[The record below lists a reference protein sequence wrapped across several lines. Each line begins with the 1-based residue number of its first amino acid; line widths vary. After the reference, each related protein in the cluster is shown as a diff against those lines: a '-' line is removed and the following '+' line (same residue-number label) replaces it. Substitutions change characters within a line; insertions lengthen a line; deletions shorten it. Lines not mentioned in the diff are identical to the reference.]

1 MGVNVDQAGNDKLAA
16 RIDRLGGIGRD
27 AGLDRRDPAATDRHI
42 TDRIETDR
50 GVDDA
55 PTFDDQIVACRKR
68 R

>member
-1 MGVNVDQAGNDKLAA
+1 MSIRPGTTSLPRASIV
-16 RIDRLGGIGRD
+16 LGGIGRD

-55 PTFDDQIVACRKR
+55 PTFDDQIVARRKR